1 MLRPATRETRGL
13 CRLVVPVVALSFLA
27 ALAATSAVAAPAQS
41 AGRGNG
47 NGGAGTSGTDNGR
60 HQLTGTRPTWTAA
73 VKQTGVV
80 AASTRLS
87 AKVWLAPRNQAQLTA
102 LGTAVSDPASSQYR
116 RYLTHAQYVAQYAPT
131 SAQVSAVTGWLKQAR
146 LTVSSVGPD
155 NHYVAVSGSAS
166 AMTAAF
172 GAQLALYSVNGE
184 QAQAPT
190 SDLSV
195 PSSLADSV
203 LAVTGLVPLG
213 HRVEPA
219 DLGAPA
225 AFVNGTPC
233 SSYYGEQKAQ
243 DLPKFQGKALPYAV
257 CGYVP
262 SQLRG
267 AYGVDQSG
275 SAGAGQTVAIT
286 DAFDA
291 STLKADADEYATR
304 HGDAAFVSGQF
315 SDRSTP
321 DDPARVAD
329 CGGNGWYGEQ
339 TLDIEAVHGMAPGAN
354 VAYYGA
360 ASCYDDDLAAA
371 LARVVADN
379 DASIVTNSWGE
390 PTFLVID
397 GTLYTTIDKTIVGM
411 YESVFLQGAVQGIGF
426 YFSSG
431 DSGDELATWGYKHPD
446 YPTGDPWVTS
456 VGGTSLAVGSGNTR
470 TFETGW
476 GTAKWSLTADG
487 SAWTQSIPFQ
497 YGAGGGYS
505 EVFAQPSYQDGV
517 VTSNPTGGRAVPD
530 IAMDADPTTGML
542 IGETQ
547 TFPDGVRYGEYRIGG
562 TSLASPL
569 LAGAQAVAQQRRGS
583 RIGFANPLIYGLKA
597 HSNGSSSFYDPKAT
611 QPDPGNV
618 RADFVNGLNADDGYV
633 YSVRTFDQD
642 SSLQTDK
649 AWDDVTGVGTVTGR
663 YINQVAAG

>member
-1 MLRPATRETRGL
+1 L
-13 CRLVVPVVALSFLA
+13 PVVALSLVA
-27 ALAATSAVAAPAQS
+27 ALAATAAVAAPA
-41 AGRGNG
+41 GKG
-47 NGGAGTSGTDNGR
+47 NGGGSTGTTGNSGR
-60 HQLTGTRPTWTAA
+60 HQLTGTMPTWTAA
-73 VKQTGVV
+73 VKKTGAV
-80 AASTRLS
+80 AASARTT
-87 AKVWLAPRNQAQLTA
+87 AKVWLAPRNQAQLAA
-102 LGTAVSDPASSQYR
+102 LAKAVSDPASSQYHSF
-116 RYLTHAQYVAQYAPT
+116 LSHGQYVAQYAPT
-131 SAQVSAVTGWLKQAR
+131 SAQVSAVTSWLKSAKLSVTQ
-146 LTVSSVGPD
+146 VGPD
-155 NHYVAVSGSAS
+155 NHFLAVSGTAS
-166 AMTAAF
+166 AMASAF
-172 GAQLALYSVNGE
+172 GTQLSLYAVNG
-184 QAQAPT
+184 QQVQAP
-190 SDLSV
+190 SCDLSV
-195 PSSLADSV
+195 PDSLAGSV
-203 LAVTGLVPLG
+203 LAITGLTPLG
-213 HRVEPA
+213 HQVSPS

-233 SSYYGEQKAQ
+233 SAYYGEQKAQ
-243 DLPKFQGKALPYAV
+243 SLPKFQNKVLPYAV

-267 AYGVDQSG
+267 AYGVDGSG
-275 SAGAGQTVAIT
+275 YTGAGQTVAIT

-291 STLKADADEYATR
+291 STLLSDANTYATR
-304 HGDAAFVSGQF
+304 NGDAAFASGQF
-315 SDRSTP
+315 SDRSVPEATGP
-321 DDPARVAD
+321 DPNNPGHTYPES

-360 ASCYDDDLAAA
+360 ASCYDDDL
-371 LARVVADN
+371 LAQLAQVVTDD

-390 PTFLVID
+390 PTFVVI
-397 GTLYTTIDKTIVGM
+397 GGQLYITIDQTLVDA
-411 YESVFLQGAVQGIGF
+411 YESIFMQGAVQGIGF

-431 DSGDELATWGYKHPD
+431 DNGDEYAAYGYSHPD
-446 YPTGDPWVTS
+446 FPTGDPWVTS
-456 VGGTSLAVGSGNTR
+456 VGGTSLAVGRSNTR
-470 TFETGW
+470 LFETGW
-476 GTAKWSLTADG
+476 GTSKWSLTADG

-505 EVFAQPSYQDGV
+505 QVFPQPWYQDGV

-547 TFPDGVRYGEYRIGG
+547 DFPAASRFGPAGVHYGEYRIGG

-569 LAGAQAVAQQRRGS
+569 LAGAQAVAQQGAGQ

-597 HSNGSSSFYDPKAT
+597 QSNGSSSYYDVKGT

-618 RADFVNGLNADDGYV
+618 RSDYVNGINADNGFV

-649 AWDDVTGVGTVTGR
+649 GWDDVTGVGTVTDR
-663 YINQVAAG
+663 YIRRVAGQ